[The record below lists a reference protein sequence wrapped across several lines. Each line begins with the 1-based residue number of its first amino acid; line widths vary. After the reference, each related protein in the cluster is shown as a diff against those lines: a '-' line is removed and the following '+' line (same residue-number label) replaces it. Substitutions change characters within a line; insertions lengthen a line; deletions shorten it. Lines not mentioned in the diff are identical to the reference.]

1 MREHTCEHRRVADD
15 GRITCAKIVLGE
27 DQVCA
32 SSCGQCP
39 AQTCDCQHLRFSL
52 QKTSCSPITVR
63 WANGHIEI
71 WDDQPPLVSFLHSA
85 CALKIV
91 AVSSA
96 EDCLACQLREALRPE
111 QELPTPALESIP
123 PAHGHA
129 MPFVRVAQ

>member
-63 WANGHIEI
+63 WANGRVET
-71 WDDQPPLVSFLHSA
+71 WDDVSPTVSFVQAA
-85 CALKIV
+85 CHVRTI
-91 AVSSA
+91 AVSSPR
-96 EDCLACQLREALRPE
+96 DCRACQLREALRPE

>member
-1 MREHTCEHRRVADD
+1 MREYTCEHRRVADD
-15 GRITCAKIVLGE
+15 GRITCAKIVLGD
-27 DQVCA
+27 DQVSA

-39 AQTCDCQHLRFSL
+39 AQTCHCQHLRFSL

-91 AVSSA
+91 AVSSP
-96 EDCLACQLREALRPE
+96 EDCLRCYLRQAWHPE
-111 QELPTPALESIP
+111 KQIQFGTRQAVPLARDNLIP
-123 PAHGHA
+123 L
-129 MPFVRVAQ
+129 VRAEG